1 MKLLMLYRRR
11 WWLLYL
17 PFLALLLLFVATA
30 LRWWEPIPPRSVT
43 IGTGPAQ
50 SSYLRLARA
59 YAQRLEA
66 MGIEVRIVTHER
78 PQDPLYAMK
87 NEDSQIDVTFAQG
100 LYATQASQVEAL
112 AVVGHEIVWVVA
124 REGIYSADD
133 LRQKTLAVSVE
144 DSSNQRAALLL
155 MQHLRIQP
163 GEITLLPLVGNAA
176 ISAFS
181 KGEIDAVIHVA
192 TGSSQTAA
200 TLVRLPNAHVLGID
214 RAAALSSRDARLR
227 AVVMPQGSI
236 ELRANLPESDLP
248 TLVTQ
253 THLVARTGLHP
264 ALQRALINVASEL
277 HVMGGFLERQGDYP
291 TTLGS
296 DYPVSG
302 VASEAFR
309 GNKPWLE
316 SVLPY
321 RTAQWTQLMLFLLVP
336 LAFATAFIFTRAP
349 RFFQGRVDA
358 ILQHFYG
365 ELKFLEEELIQ
376 AEDANTKDLRPLM
389 QRLEALERQVTG
401 MDFPDDYV
409 DRWYTLREHMDHVR
423 DRFKISHPNW
433 ATTSRR

>member
-17 PFLALLLLFVATA
+17 PFILAVLSILALA
-30 LRWWEPIPPRSVT
+30 LRLWEPIPPATVT

-66 MGIEVRIVTHER
+66 MGIKVQIVTHER
-78 PQDPLYAMK
+78 PQDPLYLMK
-87 NEDSQIDVTFAQG
+87 DSGNRIDVTFAQG
-100 LYATQASQVEAL
+100 LYADPSLPVQAL
-112 AVVGHEIVWVVA
+112 AVVGHEIVWVVV
-124 REGIYSADD
+124 RDGIYSAED
-133 LRQKTLAVSVE
+133 LRGKRLAVSVE
-144 DSSNQRAALLL
+144 DSSNWRAAQSLI
-155 MQHLRIQP
+155 QHLRFDP
-163 GEITLLPLVGNAA
+163 NDVELVSLVGDAA

-181 KGEIDAVIHVA
+181 KGDVDAVIHVA

-200 TLVRLPNAHVLGID
+200 TLVRLPNAQVLGID
-214 RAAALSSRDARLR
+214 RAAALSSRDPRLR

-253 THLVARTGLHP
+253 THLVARQGLHP

-291 TTLGS
+291 SILDS
-296 DYPVSG
+296 DYPVSS
-302 VASEAFR
+302 VAANTFR
-309 GNKPWLE
+309 GDVPWLE
-316 SVLPY
+316 TLLPY
-321 RTAQWTQLMLFLLVP
+321 RTAQWTQLIFFVLVP
-336 LAFATAFIFTRAP
+336 LACVTAFLFIRTP
-349 RFFQGRVDA
+349 QFFQWRVDA

-376 AEDANTKDLRPLM
+376 SEDKGVKDFRPLM
-389 QRLEALERQVTG
+389 QRLETLERQVTG
-401 MDFPDDYV
+401 MDFPDNYV

-423 DRFKISHPNW
+423 DRFKVRHPGW